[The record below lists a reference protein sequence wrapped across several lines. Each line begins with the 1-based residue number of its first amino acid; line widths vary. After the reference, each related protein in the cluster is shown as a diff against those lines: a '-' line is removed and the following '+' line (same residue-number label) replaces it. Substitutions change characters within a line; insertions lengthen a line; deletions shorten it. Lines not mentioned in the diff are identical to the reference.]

1 MLSAD
6 TKHYNFYFDFL
17 EQDSVPSLFYPS
29 NSSSNSNFNENST
42 CKDIFSKGL
51 HVVSYMPSYF
61 QFADSELPSH
71 LSYAYSFRD
80 FGFLINLE
88 GYGNIQEYMK
98 RELGSHRRQVL
109 KRIKRLE
116 VCFNPTYKLFYG
128 TISREEYSILF
139 DKMKGFLEER
149 FLERKEESSQLYR
162 WHHYRDSVYDL
173 VKKKRAS
180 IFVIYNDSVPIS
192 VSLNYHYGNT
202 MIHSINSFDTRYSK
216 FGLGNITIFKLLEW
230 CFQNKYSLFDFEWGD
245 LAYKKKWANKQDR
258 YKIVMLHP
266 KTSIFYKVFARFKLA
281 TYTLKDF
288 IVKKKI
294 QILEFLYK
302 WHSKLFLVNVSE
314 KKTNNDGYEFCSM
327 DMLESNYE
335 LIPIGIDYSKKKP
348 FIKPVIDFQYLNS
361 ETSSS
366 IELFRLNLYPNMY
379 MIKGKEKT
387 HWFKLRKG

>member
-1 MLSAD
+1 MLSVD

-17 EQDSVPSLFYPS
+17 EKDAVPSLFYTS
-29 NSSSNSNFNENST
+29 NSSSNSNFNKNSRY
-42 CKDIFSKGL
+42 KDIFSKGL

-71 LSYAYSFRD
+71 LSYIYSFRD

-88 GYGNIQEYMK
+88 GYVNIQQYMK

-128 TISREEYSILF
+128 TISKEEYSALF

-149 FLERKEESSQLYR
+149 FLERKEESSQLLR

-173 VKKKRAS
+173 IQQKRAS
-180 IFVIYNDSVPIS
+180 IFVIYNGSVPIS
-192 VSLNYHYGNT
+192 ISLNYHCEDT
-202 MIHSINSFDTRYSK
+202 MIHSLNSFDTRYSK
-216 FGLGNITIFKLLEW
+216 FGLGNIAIFKLLEW

-245 LAYKKKWANKQDR
+245 LAYKKKWANKQER
-258 YKIVMLHP
+258 YKIVIIYP
-266 KTSIFYKVFARFKLA
+266 NASIFYKVFARFKLA
-281 TYTLKDF
+281 MYSLKDF
-288 IVKKKI
+288 VVKKRI

-302 WHSKLFLVNVSE
+302 WHSKLFLVNLSQN
-314 KKTNNDGYEFCSM
+314 KTNNDGYEFCGM

-335 LIPIGIDYSKKKP
+335 LIPIPINYSKKEP
-348 FIKPVIDFQYLNS
+348 LVKPVIDFQYLNS

-366 IELFRLNLYPNMY
+366 IEIFGLNLYPDMY
-379 MIKGKEKT
+379 MIKGKEKMQ
-387 HWFKLRKG
+387 WFRLYKG